1 MYLHRVF
8 HLLKETE
15 RERER
20 ERKRER
26 EKERDWLLSYRQLF
40 EMNSIIRNIRG
51 RTIKSI
57 LREYESR
64 KEISRKMTR
73 IARINASLF
82 FFRSV
87 RRGNEK
93 TKRGK
98 NVGNWK
104 IIVRP

>member
-1 MYLHRVF
+1 MYLHCVSL
-8 HLLKETE
+8 LLKK
-15 RERER
+15 
-20 ERKRER
+20 KRGGGG
-26 EKERDWLLSYRQLF
+26 KLTFVVYRQLF
-40 EMNSIIRNIRG
+40 EMNSIIRDIRG
-51 RTIKSI
+51 CTMKSV
-57 LREYESR
+57 LRECGSR

-73 IARINASLF
+73 IARINASPLF